1 MAREYDDIYDV
12 ANLDDGELKELVL
25 QQLREYPDIDVDLVE
40 VEVQQGQVRLSGR
53 VGTEQEV
60 QTAESVVTDLLGVNR
75 VQNELVIF
83 DAVRGQRS
91 EAADEALVEELEAD
105 PQISVGG
112 GTANTSDTAQHL
124 VEDLEAEHFGT
135 HNPQEAVERGT
146 AYEPPDR
153 AIQRGSYSIEDH

>member
-1 MAREYDDIYDV
+1 MADEYDDIYDI
-12 ANLDDGELKELVL
+12 ANLDDGELKQLVL

-40 VEVQQGQVRLSGR
+40 VDVDRGRVRLAGR

-60 QTAESVVTDLLGVNR
+60 QTVEHVVTDLLGVDR
-75 VQNELVIF
+75 VRNELVIF

-91 EAADEALVEELEAD
+91 EAADDANAEEMEAD
-105 PQISVGG
+105 PQVSVGHS
-112 GTANTSDTAQHL
+112 NTSDTAQHL

-135 HNPQEAVERGT
+135 HDPQQATERGI

-153 AIQRGSYSIEDH
+153 VIQQVKYSIEDH

>member
-1 MAREYDDIYDV
+1 MAREYDDLYDI
-12 ANLDDGELKELVL
+12 ANLDDVEIKDLVL
-25 QQLREYPDIDVDLVE
+25 QQLGEYPDIDVDLVE
-40 VEVQQGQVRLSGR
+40 VNVDGGQVRLSGR

-60 QTAESVVTDLLGVNR
+60 QTVEHVVTDLLGINR
-75 VQNELVIF
+75 VRNELVIF

-91 EAADEALVEELEAD
+91 EAADDAAVEEMESD
-105 PQISVGG
+105 PQISVGA
-112 GTANTSDTAQHL
+112 GTGNTSDTAQHL

-153 AIQRGSYSIEDH
+153 AIQQGTYSIEDH

>member
-1 MAREYDDIYDV
+1 MAREYDDLYDIT
-12 ANLDDGELKELVL
+12 NLDDGELKDLVL
-25 QQLREYPDIDVDLVE
+25 QELGEYPDIDVDLVE
-40 VEVQQGQVRLSGR
+40 VNVEQGRVRLSGR

-60 QTAESVVTDLLGVNR
+60 QAVEHVITDLLGIDR

-91 EAADEALVEELEAD
+91 ESADDAAVEEMEAD
-105 PQISVGG
+105 PQLSVSAGH
-112 GTANTSDTAQHL
+112 TITSDTAQHL

-146 AYEPPDR
+146 SYEPPDR
-153 AIQRGSYSIEDH
+153 AIQQGTYSIEDH